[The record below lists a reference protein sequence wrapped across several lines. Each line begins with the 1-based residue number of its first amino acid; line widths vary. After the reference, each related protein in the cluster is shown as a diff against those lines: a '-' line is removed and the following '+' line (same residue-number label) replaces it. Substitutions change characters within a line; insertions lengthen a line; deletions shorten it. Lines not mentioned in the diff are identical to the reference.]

1 MASKELPT
9 LEYTPIES
17 LKTTHDVLNK
27 TFLSHKTRPLSFRLT
42 QLRKL
47 WWAIKDA
54 EDQLTEACSRDLG
67 KPHFETYLAEVG
79 WVLNDIIFVCNN
91 LEKWAK
97 DESAE
102 DIPLQYAPMK
112 PKIRKDPLGV
122 VLVLG

>member
-1 MASKELPT
+1 MATKTLPELK
-9 LEYTPIES
+9 YTSVDVITEAHQS
-17 LKTTHDVLNK
+17 LLK
-27 TFLSHKTRPLSFRLT
+27 TFLSHKTRPLSWRLT

-54 EDQLTEACSRDLG
+54 EEDLYEACKRDLG
-67 KPHFETYLAEVG
+67 KPKYESYISEVG
-79 WVLNDIIFVCNN
+79 WVLNDIIFICDN

-97 DESAE
+97 DESAPNV
-102 DIPLQYAPMK
+102 PLMMAAGS